1 MSSRLAHEIANH
13 DQFADYYAKQLPTRL
28 NERNKTKI
36 YKELASVLCN
46 YPSHKYHVDCPNQ
59 CETRFYNTIL
69 CLNDQTARDYIQKSQ
84 TLKTIYLEILRDY
97 EYDHKIVI
105 NDNNA

>member
-1 MSSRLAHEIANH
+1 MSGRLAHEIAGH
-13 DQFADYYAKQLPTRL
+13 EQFANYFASKFPLHL
-28 NERNKTKI
+28 NDKNKAKI
-36 YKELASVLCN
+36 YKDTAALCN

-59 CETRFYNTIL
+59 CETKGYNAIL
-69 CLNDQTARDYIQKSQ
+69 ALNSEHIQKSQ

-97 EYDHKIVI
+97 ESEYKIEI

>member
-1 MSSRLAHEIANH
+1 MSGRLAHVIAGH
-13 DQFADYYAKQLPTRL
+13 EQFADYYAGQLPTRL
-28 NERNKTKI
+28 NDKNKTKI
-36 YKELASVLCN
+36 CKELAVLCN

-59 CETRFYNTIL
+59 CETKFYNAIL
-69 CLNDQTARDYIQKSQ
+69 CLNNEYIQKSQ

-97 EYDHKIVI
+97 EFEYKIEI

>member
-1 MSSRLAHEIANH
+1 MSGRLAHEIANH
-13 DQFADYYAKQLPTRL
+13 DQFADYYEKQLPTRL

-36 YKELASVLCN
+36 YKELASLLCN
-46 YPSHKYHVDCPNQ
+46 YPSHKYHIDCPKQ
-59 CETRFYNTIL
+59 CYNAIL
-69 CLNDQTARDYIQKSQ
+69 VLNAHYIQKSQ

-97 EYDHKIVI
+97 EYEYKIVI